1 MNQQGDDTE
10 LKAAFAEFKE
20 LLKRE
25 SEPVG
30 ASLAPEITLE
40 PRNFAAP
47 SRPQAKETSGSFAKT
62 EHFAPLRPAAPQA
75 RVDHGD
81 EALESELVSA
91 PALAEAAEQ
100 TRRSRLIYLSL
111 AIVFAG
117 LTGLGVTLVKNSGAT
132 SEPAIADI
140 APPLE
145 PGAEQAS
152 LEPPALDEE
161 KASAPK
167 PAVEPAPSEEAEA
180 APAAEAPAP
189 KAAANAAVPLPGVPP
204 VEDAAPT
211 TASSAPAAPAAPK
224 QAAAPVAAAP
234 IATPA
239 APPAGGFAPPAA
251 KTSTAALQP
260 ATSAVEPEAPAASQ
274 PAKPETKAASKPV
287 EKPAKVVKPK
297 TKPAPAQTAAKP
309 PKPPAP
315 APAVAERA
323 EPAPPPS
330 PAPAAP
336 PPPPPGDNGGAF
348 GFVKRTVNSV
358 GSTIGDLGRS
368 VIP

>member
-1 MNQQGDDTE
+1 MNQQGDDKE

-40 PRNFAAP
+40 PRTFATP
-47 SRPQAKETSGSFAKT
+47 SRSQAKESPGDSMKT

-75 RVDHGD
+75 RVDDGD
-81 EALESELVSA
+81 EALEAEFPSA

-100 TRRSRLIYLSL
+100 TRRRRLIYLSL

-117 LTGLGVTLVKNSGAT
+117 LTGLGVTLVKNNGAT

-152 LEPPALDEE
+152 LEPPALDDEKASTE

-180 APAAEAPAP
+180 APAAESPAP

-204 VEDAAPT
+204 VEDAAP
-211 TASSAPAAPAAPK
+211 AAPPAAK
-224 QAAAPVAAAP
+224 QAAAPAAAAP

-239 APPAGGFAPPAA
+239 PAPAGGFAPPAA

-260 ATSAVEPEAPAASQ
+260 ATPAVEPEAPAAQ
-274 PAKPETKAASKPV
+274 PAKAEAKAAAKPV
-287 EKPAKVVKPK
+287 EKPAKVAKPK

-323 EPAPPPS
+323 EPAPPPA
-330 PAPAAP
+330 PTPAAP
-336 PPPPPGDNGGAF
+336 PPPPPSDNGGAF